1 MKRAAIY
8 IRVSTAAKSRSGA
21 DAPFEQNPEVQEQ
34 PLRDLAGQRGWTVH
48 KVYSDRMSGAKAD
61 RPGLKALMQDARRGR
76 FDLVLVW
83 RFDRFARSVEQLVT
97 ALAEFRTLGV
107 DFISHQEALDT
118 STPMGK
124 AMFTIIAAMA
134 ELERSV
140 IRERVQAGLDYAR
153 RNGTKSGKA
162 IGRPRRVFD
171 REQLFRLR
179 QGGASIEAIAL
190 ELGLGVGTVVRS
202 LRQSDVTWPPSK
214 TPSRAG
220 AEGQPI

>member
-1 MKRAAIY
+1 VKRAAIY
-8 IRVSTAAKSRSGA
+8 IRVSTATKSRSGA

-34 PLRDLAGQRGWTVH
+34 PLRDLASQRGWAVH
-48 KVYSDRMSGAKAD
+48 KVYGDRMSGAKAD

-97 ALAEFRTLGV
+97 ALAEFRSLGV

-118 STPMGK
+118 SAPMGK

-140 IRERVQAGLDYAR
+140 IRERVQAGLDYAK
-153 RNGTKSGKA
+153 RNGTKSGNA

-171 REQLFRLR
+171 REQVFRLR
-179 QGGASIEAIAL
+179 QGGASIEGIAR

-202 LRQSDVTWPPSK
+202 LHQSDLGLAAFQNPVPN
-214 TPSRAG
+214 RH
-220 AEGQPI
+220 

>member
-34 PLRDLAGQRGWTVH
+34 PLRDLAGQRGWTVN
-48 KVYSDRMSGAKAD
+48 KIYSDRMSGAKSD

-97 ALAEFRTLGV
+97 ALAEFRTLGI
-107 DFISHQEALDT
+107 DFLSHQEALDT

-124 AMFTIIAAMA
+124 AIFTIIAAMA

-140 IRERVQAGLDYAR
+140 IRERVQAGLDYAK

-171 REQLFRLR
+171 REEVARLR
-179 QGGASIEAIAL
+179 HGGASIEGIAR
-190 ELGLGVGTVVRS
+190 ELKLGVGTVVRALQES
-202 LRQSDVTWPPSK
+202 N
-214 TPSRAG
+214 AG
-220 AEGQPI
+220 MPTFQNPVPNRH